1 METVMN
7 LFGFSLVESSQDT
20 FAARLI
26 GRGRVICSA
35 LAEGRDLD
43 QNSPTIRRV
52 WRTLDQSG
60 ALQTVHDLGHGARRA
75 DDLLGEHRGGKLLVW
90 SDLQHSQHRKFA
102 EREHVIAETFA
113 LQRLQKKTRPRQA
126 GEESERA
133 RLARLRVRNQL
144 ESRIGCVHVGCAP
157 EEGVIGFAPVEAE
170 EQDPAASGPK
180 IEVAF

>member
-1 METVMN
+1 MDF
-7 LFGFSLVESSQDT
+7 LGFSFVESRQHT

-26 GRGRVICSA
+26 GIGCVACGA
-35 LAEGRDLD
+35 LAEGGDPNED
-43 QNSPTIRRV
+43 ATAICRV
-52 WRTLDQSG
+52 RRTLDQSG

-102 EREHVIAETFA
+102 EREPVIAETFA